1 MKENDITLVKLA
13 SVICIT
19 LILLVVIIMAIIN
32 TGVFTNIKN
41 ISKQDKNISE
51 TEEISKVATVYPVSV
66 GD

>member
-41 ISKQDKNISE
+41 ISK
-51 TEEISKVATVYPVSV
+51 
-66 GD
+66 